1 MILWF
6 NDSVTISQDLQAAGI
21 RGMGREASFKGAALS
36 CCPLVWLLAFMHNR
50 CEMMAEQN

>member
-6 NDSVTISQDLQAAGI
+6 NDSVTISQNLQAAGI

-36 CCPLVWLLAFMHNR
+36 CCPLVWLLAFMHSR